1 MEHTSRS
8 KGFFPRLLAALRR
21 FRARHKDLLAEF
33 LGTAII
39 VMFGAGVCAQTK
51 LNPAFQY
58 ISNPSLTGN
67 GSTASLAAPLVA
79 MPFTEDAPTAT
90 LLESSSSSV
99 ITAPLSGMGSLGDY
113 LSVTFGWGFG
123 VAIAVY
129 VSGGVSAHLNP
140 AVTLAFAVFEG
151 FPWRKVIPFMLV
163 QTLGGFFGA
172 AVVFLNYYETIQRYN
187 RAMGYDSMDC
197 QAVGVAGTSSVFVT
211 WPGADTSHGMAF
223 FDEIVGTAL
232 LIAGILAMVHPRN
245 GSAPGPQLAPFMIG
259 ILVVV
264 IGISFGANSGYC
276 INPARDLGPRLL
288 LLATTCYGTSVFTAN
303 NYYFWIPIVSPL
315 VGALVGGAFFYAFI
329 DLSGEGEEGEEEE
342 EMTKKN
348 HSSNSPIEKL
358 DSLSVLECD
367 SPVAH
372 V

>member
-1 MEHTSRS
+1 MEHASKS

-21 FRARHKDLLAEF
+21 FRRKHKDLLAEF

-51 LNPAFQY
+51 LNPAFQL
-58 ISNPSLTGN
+58 ISNPSLSSN
-67 GSTASLAAPLVA
+67 VSAPLVA
-79 MPFTEDAPTAT
+79 MPFSEDVPTSAM
-90 LLESSSSSV
+90 LESSSSTV
-99 ITAPLSGMGSLGDY
+99 ITAPLSGMGKLGNY

-129 VSGGVSAHLNP
+129 ISGGVSAHLNP

-187 RAMGYDSMDC
+187 VAMGYDPMDC
-197 QAVGVAGTSSVFVT
+197 QAIGPAGTSSVFVT
-211 WPGADTSHGMAF
+211 WPGDDTSHGMAF
-223 FDEIVGTAL
+223 FDEIVGTGL

-288 LLATTCYGTSVFTAN
+288 LLATTCYGTSVFTAS

-329 DLSGEGEEGEEEE
+329 DLSGEGEEAEEEGE
-342 EMTKKN
+342 LKKMKN
-348 HSSNSPIEKL
+348 HSSNGAVQKL
-358 DSLSVLECD
+358 DSFSVLESD
-367 SPVAH
+367 SRIPRV
-372 V
+372 